1 MVAPANLSSPV
12 ICRAAHRLPSLD
24 AALNRG
30 RKRGGEYQESV
41 VLHGIGALFH
51 PPEHEDRM
59 ECMLGWADTP
69 AATWLIDMTLWSDWV
84 VALAVITVRRAE
96 HHLAAVVPYLL

>member
-1 MVAPANLSSPV
+1 
-12 ICRAAHRLPSLD
+12 
-24 AALNRG
+24 
-30 RKRGGEYQESV
+30 
-41 VLHGIGALFH
+41 
-51 PPEHEDRM
+51 M